1 MKNFCDLSLFSSI
14 LSASSGM
21 AAKETL
27 FLSIVGI
34 YSLFP
39 LLHPTNL
46 LVVKLTLYLSYVLLQ
61 FVSFQTMFNNNVRFN
76 LLERFY
82 CWGFGPLFIYAEVVH
97 QRLPWAMDRLPFL
110 PLLLT
115 SVYCALGVTYFWLTV
130 TWRFVSVR
138 VAVAAGA
145 SSSSASSTVTTKTVK
160 SGNKKKDEEVQ
171 GNKNKAVDKV
181 ARSVDNVAQFEKAKA
196 PAVKKA
202 GAKKKVKKV

>member
-1 MKNFCDLSLFSSI
+1 
-14 LSASSGM
+14 M

-145 SSSSASSTVTTKTVK
+145 SSTVTIRQTTKTEK

-171 GNKNKAVDKV
+171 GKKNKAVDKV

-196 PAVKKA
+196 PAIKKSSS
-202 GAKKKVKKV
+202 KKKEKKV